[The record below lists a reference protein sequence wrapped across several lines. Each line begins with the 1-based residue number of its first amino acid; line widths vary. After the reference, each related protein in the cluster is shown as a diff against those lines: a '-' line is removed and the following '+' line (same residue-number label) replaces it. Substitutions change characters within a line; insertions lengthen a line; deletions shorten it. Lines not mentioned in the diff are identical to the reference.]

1 MSVPISTEKRMLTAS
16 EFEIVER
23 THYPAISGLSREALT
38 ESLKLLRDYRRKARD
53 RAQRQRREMRGK
65 SEPRGIAAASDNSGT
80 ERKGEIFAGALKR
93 VNRELSRIRKAESGN
108 NQGEYAR
115 RALELKRENRVRHH
129 PSSGRTANRS
139 MTMVENS
146 DATVTVDPREIGRI
160 SQAVKVGQAR
170 RDSN

>member
-65 SEPRGIAAASDNSGT
+65 SEPPATIPALSA
-80 ERKGEIFAGALKR
+80 KGKFSPVL
-93 VNRELSRIRKAESGN
+93 
-108 NQGEYAR
+108 
-115 RALELKRENRVRHH
+115 
-129 PSSGRTANRS
+129 
-139 MTMVENS
+139 
-146 DATVTVDPREIGRI
+146 
-160 SQAVKVGQAR
+160 
-170 RDSN
+170 